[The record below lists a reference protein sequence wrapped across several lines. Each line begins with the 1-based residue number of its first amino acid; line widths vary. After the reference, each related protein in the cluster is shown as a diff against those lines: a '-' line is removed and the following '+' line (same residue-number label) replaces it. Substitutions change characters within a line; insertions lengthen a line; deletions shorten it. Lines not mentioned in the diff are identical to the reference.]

1 MHRVAILAAPQ
12 CWLLH
17 LKIWATGGI
26 ILGNSVKYKTGS
38 KVNITKDMGPLK
50 TRRISL
56 TTEDQKMS
64 EKKLF
69 YPLII
74 N

>member
-17 LKIWATGGI
+17 LKIWTTGGM
-26 ILGNSVKYKTGS
+26 ILGNSVKYKTES

-56 TTEDQKMS
+56 TTEDEKMS
-64 EKKLF
+64 EKKF
-69 YPLII
+69 SYPLII